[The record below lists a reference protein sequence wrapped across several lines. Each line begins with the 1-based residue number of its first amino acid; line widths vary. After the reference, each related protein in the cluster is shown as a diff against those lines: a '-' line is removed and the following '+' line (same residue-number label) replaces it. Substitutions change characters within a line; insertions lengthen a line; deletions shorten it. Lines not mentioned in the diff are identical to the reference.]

1 MRTRRAAAVYHNSAF
16 VVHGEHRERKARLD
30 DKMVSDTFLSPVFED
45 VSTSLFR
52 ARHIND
58 SCLAYVYA
66 KRYFLFRLVG
76 DAVASTQPAA
86 MRSFTRLRAWLS
98 VKSLSCAISRSDI
111 SPCDRS
117 ICSTKLAP
125 L

>member
-16 VVHGEHRERKARLD
+16 VVHGGHRARKARLD
-30 DKMVSDTFLSPVFED
+30 DKMVSDTFLSLFACVAIG
-45 VSTSLFR
+45 LFR

-58 SCLAYVYA
+58 SCLAYVYT

-76 DAVASTQPAA
+76 AAVASTQPAA
-86 MRSFTRLRAWLS
+86 MRSFTRLRAWWS

-125 L
+125 P